1 MEKQERKGRVCFRE
15 YMSSLEEGWVG
26 EGAKEII
33 FDCALGEDHDT
44 ERRDLPIRGS
54 REGIE

>member
-1 MEKQERKGRVCFRE
+1 MEKQKRTGGVCFRE
-15 YMSSLEEGWVG
+15 HMSSLETGWVG

-33 FDCALGEDHDT
+33 FDCALGEDQDT
-44 ERRDLPIRGS
+44 ERRGLAMRGS